1 MNDLI
6 IIREICNNKKFNLY
20 ENLSKNSDKHFFI
33 NNILNCL
40 RNNIG
45 NVKFAKDFFDYHYT
59 KKAKNKDW
67 KIHELKVN
75 DFLKN
80 KIGQQIKL
88 INQNIIIKNV
98 DYQCKLD
105 KKCDN
110 KIEIIKRNDD
120 GKIVNE
126 IWGIQVKGDNYGFVE
141 NWLTIQKL
149 KKKIIEIEG
158 TKQEKDIA
166 IKEVDEIYNKIIN
179 GEYNNILKNN
189 LEKYK
194 EFWKKKFHNCNEIH
208 KKLKDKDKNF
218 EKNKKKYVNLLTGK
232 FSIIKFNN
240 RLINNEIMKYN
251 DIKFCKL
258 GLNITTKNKGNQFLI
273 KSKLLKKIFIFG
285 TKKKHQ
291 FLYITLPHI
300 YSEIKTSEFKKITNE
315 YYNEIKLYWNL
326 RPIYNTSDSQL
337 NMKSFVNDFK
347 IEDKIYKNI
356 NNNVNLNYNDYCNYD
371 KKMDVKELIKYIDKV
386 KIEINQNTEIKKY
399 C

>member
-1 MNDLI
+1 MNDLM

-20 ENLSKNSDKHFFI
+20 EKLSNRLNKHFFL
-33 NNILNCL
+33 NNILYCL
-40 RNNIG
+40 RKNKG
-45 NVKFAKDFFDYHYT
+45 NVKFAEEFFNYHYT

-80 KIGQQIKL
+80 KIGQQINL

-120 GKIVNE
+120 GKGVIE
-126 IWGIQVKGDNYGFVE
+126 IWGIQVKGDNYGMVE

-149 KKKIIEIEG
+149 KEKIIEIEG

-166 IKEVDEIYNKIIN
+166 IKEVDEFYNKIIN
-179 GEYNNILKNN
+179 GEYNNLLKNN

-194 EFWKKKFHNCNEIH
+194 EDWKNKIHNCNEIY
-208 KKLKDKDKNF
+208 KKLKNKDKNF
-218 EKNKKKYVNLLTGK
+218 EKNKKKYINLLTGK

-285 TKKKHQ
+285 TKKKNQ

-300 YSEIKTSEFKKITNE
+300 YSEIKTSDFKKISNE

-337 NMKSFVNDFK
+337 KMKSFINDLNIEEKIFK
-347 IEDKIYKNI
+347 NM
-356 NNNVNLNYNDYCNYD
+356 NNNENLNYNNYYNYD
-371 KKMDVKELIKYIDKV
+371 KKINVKDELKKYLEKV
-386 KIEINQNTEIKKY
+386 ENEVNQNKIKKY